1 MPNSDYYSSFYLSLL
16 SLFFLPF
23 ISIMM
28 ICVSY
33 SNPYLFILL
42 FIFLPIPTLC
52 LPMHPVVGIMLIY
65 VLSSSICVDY
75 YSSFYLSLLSISS
88 LPLVGIIMI
97 CVSYY
102 HLFIYII
109 IHLSTYPYSLY
120 LPYLWLV

>member
-1 MPNSDYYSSFYLSLL
+1 MPNPDYYSSFYLSLL
-16 SLFFLPF
+16 SLFFLPL

-65 VLSSSICVDY
+65 VLSSGICVDY
-75 YSSFYLSLLSISS
+75 YSSFYLSLLSLSS
-88 LPLVGIIMI
+88 LPLVGIMLI
-97 CVSYY
+97 CVSYSITQGWAL
-102 HLFIYII
+102 HSFPFGMLRSF
-109 IHLSTYPYSLY
+109 PF
-120 LPYLWLV
+120 